1 MYYLFIVILENCP
14 YCIYAINLL
23 DSLKIKYNYLIVKIN
38 EKEKYKTE
46 EINTFPQI
54 YLKKKFTND
63 SLLLGGFDDLQYFIE
78 TFINQKY
85 NEKNIL
91 IFKNKYKDWQKKP
104 ILRLLE
110 IINQKQVHRL

>member
-1 MYYLFIVILENCP
+1 MYYLFVVILENCP
-14 YCIYAINLL
+14 YSMYAINLL
-23 DSLKIKYNYLIVKIN
+23 DTLKIKYKYLIVKIN

-54 YLKKKFTND
+54 YLKKEITND
-63 SLLLGGFDDLQYFIE
+63 SLLLGGFNDLEYFIK

-85 NEKNIL
+85 NKKNIL
-91 IFKNKYKDWQKKP
+91 IFKNKYKYWHKKP

-110 IINQKQVHRL
+110 IINQK